1 MRGRSGFGW
10 LELLTGI
17 LLFILGIIGFIYPD
31 MLLEEIVFACGVAAI
46 IMGIADILLYLRV
59 ERFTGFGPMLSLISG
74 IMSVMTGIML
84 IAYPG
89 IGAMAVTIL
98 FPIWFIAHC
107 ISRLMNLNHVRYI
120 AGNGMYYVLLII
132 NIIGLILG
140 CMMLLS
146 PLFSLRTLRLFSS
159 LYLILLGADAIC
171 MAVSNMGRRF

>member
-31 MLLEEIVFACGVAAI
+31 MLLEGIVFACGVAAI
-46 IMGIADILLYLRV
+46 IMGIADILLYIRV

-146 PLFSLRTLRLFSS
+146 PLFSLRTLRFFSS

-171 MAVSNMGRRF
+171 MAVSNMDRRF

>member
-1 MRGRSGFGW
+1 
-10 LELLTGI
+10 
-17 LLFILGIIGFIYPD
+17 
-31 MLLEEIVFACGVAAI
+31 
-46 IMGIADILLYLRV
+46 
-59 ERFTGFGPMLSLISG
+59 
-74 IMSVMTGIML
+74 
-84 IAYPG
+84 
-89 IGAMAVTIL
+89 MAVTIL